1 MSKNNLHLPCTHITN
16 LHHSSTKHQ
25 PCSVAG
31 DPWTGQC
38 RAACSLFLFVHG
50 KLGSLRHWQ
59 HFWSN
64 FELFHVQ
71 SSPCCPPHLFVIYP
85 LSHLKSSPLCLD
97 LILFLCTWWAFMAD
111 LVLQWLGSSSFATA
125 DVIFPQA
132 TRGLSSPSTNY
143 RSLSTKAMSVFM
155 FSWRN
160 MYCDMIL

>member
-1 MSKNNLHLPCTHITN
+1 MAQDSIFIRWEIMSKNNLHLPCTYITN

-50 KLGSLRHWQ
+50 QLGSLRHWQ
-59 HFWSN
+59 YFWSN

-97 LILFLCTWWAFMAD
+97 LILFLYTWWAFMAD
-111 LVLQWLGSSSFATA
+111 LVVTMVGKLLFCNSWCHLPAGHQGSIISFNK
-125 DVIFPQA
+125 
-132 TRGLSSPSTNY
+132 L
-143 RSLSTKAMSVFM
+143 
-155 FSWRN
+155 
-160 MYCDMIL
+160 